1 MSTRFLTTIIV
12 ILLLLGG
19 GILGIG
25 ALVVSATEKS
35 IAQFNKQHEGQ
46 YQATYRA
53 VVREGISK
61 ARIEGLEVE
70 ARNGLRLSAETIHVA
85 PDFMGAAVALN
96 LETSVVKT
104 PDGGDFT
111 IASGNGLVRYNH
123 MDLLLLLFGNAA
135 EPTKALVNIGNIT
148 GDLQL
153 ERGSVEFVARN
164 QLNGNFVNVD
174 GINFK
179 ASSLEFSGLNVGDA
193 QRGFSRDPMAR
204 LAAINN
210 NAVVAVKDL
219 YVGLAGI
226 GISARH
232 LDMDSSNKNQ
242 PAEII
247 ASGLEIVKEEPAP
260 PSLLAASEAKIKI
273 DLTGME
279 QGKLGFKSLTLK
291 SPEYFQGLRDPLVIK
306 GNIISVEAG
315 LANALS
321 LRFDSPQVR
330 GGKTGI
336 ALATAMLGLGA
347 PNGRITADLDNFNQ
361 PKEVGLGIISP
372 TANASFKGQLTDGL
386 ITSIHVRI
394 DKGAEENALQSLL
407 KAAIAGIGLTKQ
419 AHDYLQPRLQ
429 APPEI
434 GLEEMLKSY
443 FGTGTPIDLN
453 LALKSPLSFDEL
465 TKRWEKGEELGI
477 DWTKDPKPTS

>member
-1 MSTRFLTTIIV
+1 M
-12 ILLLLGG
+12 LLLIGG

-25 ALVVSATEKS
+25 AMVVSATEKS

-70 ARNGLRLSAETIHVA
+70 ARNGLRLSAETIHVKPNFLDA
-85 PDFMGAAVALN
+85 TVAMD

-111 IASGNGLVRYNH
+111 IASGDGLVGYNH
-123 MDLLLLLFGNAA
+123 VGLLQLLFGDAA
-135 EPTKALVNIGNIT
+135 QPTKAIVNIGSIT
-148 GDLQL
+148 GDLRL
-153 ERGSVEFVARN
+153 DHGSIEFVDQN
-164 QLNGNFVNVD
+164 QLNGRFTNID
-174 GINFK
+174 GNNFK
-179 ASSLEFSGLNVGDA
+179 ATSLEFSGLDVGDA

-210 NAVVAVKDL
+210 NAVIAIKDL
-219 YVGLAGI
+219 YVGLSGV
-226 GISARH
+226 GVSARH

-242 PAEII
+242 PSQII

-260 PSLLAASEAKIKI
+260 PSLLAASEAKIEI
-273 DLTGME
+273 DLTDME

-291 SPEYFQGLRDPLVIK
+291 SPEFFQGLSNPLVIT
-306 GNIISVEAG
+306 GNIFSLEAG

-321 LRFDSPQVR
+321 LRVDSPQFR

-347 PNGRITADLDNFNQ
+347 PNGRITADVDNFDQ
-361 PKEVGLGIISP
+361 PQKVGLAIVSP
-372 TANASFKGQLTDGL
+372 TANASFVGRLAEGL
-386 ITSIHVRI
+386 ITSVHVHI
-394 DKGAEENALQSLL
+394 DKGAEEHALQSFL

-434 GLEEMLKSY
+434 GLEEMLQSY
-443 FGTGTPIDLN
+443 FGTGTAIDLK
-453 LALKSPLSFDEL
+453 LALKSPLSFAEL
-465 TKRWEKGEELGI
+465 QKRWENGEALGI
-477 DWTKDPKPTS
+477 DWNIDPKSTS